1 MARWND
7 GGYSK
12 DGRENS
18 LASGFSGYRPR
29 EAHGREM
36 VGGTT
41 SWALVG
47 AVKAHSARV
56 KKPVYKLLSDMSL
69 GQSTWDRM
77 IKCKPIAQSTALKI
91 VTFLGTSL
99 SAVLSKYQQESKP

>member
-1 MARWND
+1 MSSWGNAPDFRSRRTIAA
-7 GGYSK
+7 GIA
-12 DGRENS
+12 EPHP
-18 LASGFSGYRPR
+18 RPR

-36 VGGTT
+36 VGGTA
-41 SWALVG
+41 SWALAG
-47 AVKAHSARV
+47 AVKAHSATV
-56 KKPVYKLLSDMSL
+56 KRPVYKLLSDMSL

-99 SAVLSKYQQESKP
+99 PAVLSKYQQESK

>member
-7 GGYSK
+7 AGYSK
-12 DGRENS
+12 HGRENS

-36 VGGTT
+36 VSATAAQ
-41 SWALVG
+41 ALL
-47 AVKAHSARV
+47 AAMKEHSARTST
-56 KKPVYKLLSDMSL
+56 PMYKLLADMGL
-69 GQSTWDRM
+69 GQSTWTRM
-77 IKCKPIAQSTALKI
+77 TQCKPIAQSTALKI

-99 SAVLSKYQQESKP
+99 SAVLSKYQQESK